1 MRISTAQ
8 IFLQGLNGVLSQQ
21 AETLK
26 LQQQLSSQKK
36 IQSPSDDP
44 VSAAQIELMKQRI
57 DSTENM
63 QKNRESAVGALS
75 FEESV
80 MSNVINVLQR
90 LRELQVQSGNTAL
103 SETDRNA
110 MSEEAQNLLNQLLDL
125 GNAQDSNGYYLF
137 SGSKTSTQ
145 PFSLNAGQYIYN
157 GDQTQR
163 FQMISSGLEVPVN
176 DNGSD
181 VFMRIVNGNGTF
193 TVSQTAT
200 PNTGTVTAT
209 TGSVVDPAAYVAD
222 NYTVNFVLNSL
233 NQMVVMVT
241 GASTGPVI
249 PPTGLPDDAPL
260 YQEGGTINFNGV
272 QLTFDGMPKSGDS
285 FAINPAKNESIFSTG
300 ARMVANF
307 NRSFSTAADKAVVFT
322 ENNQLLEQL
331 DSALSNILAFR
342 AQVGARLNQLDVAD
356 KINGDVIEIS
366 QETLS
371 TLENVNLAE
380 AAVKLNLQQVYLQAA
395 QQSFARIQGLTV
407 FNYI

>member
-1 MRISTAQ
+1 MRISTTQ
-8 IFLQGLNGVLSQQ
+8 IFLQGLNGVLNQQ
-21 AETLK
+21 VETLK

-57 DSTENM
+57 DSTENL

-75 FEESV
+75 FEESI

-125 GNAQDSNGYYLF
+125 GNAQDSKGYYLF

-145 PFSLNAGQYIYN
+145 PFTLNAGQYLYN

-181 VFMRIVNGNGTF
+181 IFMRIVNGNGTF
-193 TVSQTAT
+193 TVNQTAT
-200 PNTGTVTAT
+200 PNTGTATAT
-209 TGSVVDPAAYVAD
+209 TGSVVNPAAYVAD

-260 YQEGGTINFNGV
+260 YLEGGTINFNGIQV
-272 QLTFDGMPKSGDS
+272 TFDGMPQAGDAFS
-285 FAINPAKNESIFSTG
+285 IDPSKNESIFSTG

-307 NRSFSTAADKAVVFT
+307 NKSFSTAADKAAVFT
-322 ENNQLLEQL
+322 ENNQLLDQL
-331 DSALSNILAFR
+331 DSALNNILAFR

-356 KINGDVIEIS
+356 QINGDVI
-366 QETLS
+366 
-371 TLENVNLAE
+371 
-380 AAVKLNLQQVYLQAA
+380 
-395 QQSFARIQGLTV
+395 
-407 FNYI
+407 